1 MKNNILLIILFL
13 QISCNKKEKE
23 KFGDEWK
30 TIVVNS
36 DIKNNINFKKFNDEK
51 EFSFLFDN
59 ATLQKKTNNII
70 FLQDEKIDLKD
81 TLEKNDIFLRNI
93 TCAAN
98 FYNSDTLSIHVM
110 NSNGYTGN
118 GFKISVFKKK
128 YKVTYSSFSDAGPTY
143 QNSSLKFIFSKL
155 ILNKKT
161 YKKND
166 SIFGYV
172 EFKCTDEKTY
182 LKPVEYYAKG
192 YFKTRIEKIK

>member
-1 MKNNILLIILFL
+1 M
-13 QISCNKKEKE
+13 
-23 KFGDEWK
+23 
-30 TIVVNS
+30 NS
-36 DIKNNINFKKFNDEK
+36 D
-51 EFSFLFDN
+51 
-59 ATLQKKTNNII
+59 
-70 FLQDEKIDLKD
+70 
-81 TLEKNDIFLRNI
+81 
-93 TCAAN
+93 
-98 FYNSDTLSIHVM
+98 
-110 NSNGYTGN
+110 GYTGN

-166 SIFGYV
+166 SIFRYV